1 MINEYSF
8 VFDVDGT
15 LTPSRQRIDE
25 GFRIWLTEWIKRNKV
40 YLVTGSD
47 YPKTVEQLG
56 TVVCESVLMSFNC
69 CGNSRWQGGVET
81 YTSSCKLDD
90 DAYNWLE
97 QQLAKSKFPLRTGR
111 HIEERT
117 GLTNFSIVGRNCTL
131 KERKLYVAWD
141 QDKRERDR
149 ISLLFNKKF
158 EKYTSSVAGETG
170 LDIYIKG
177 QDKGQVYDLID
188 KPVIFF
194 GDKTM
199 PGGNDFALADR
210 CTGEDDLVYP
220 ISNWEDTANIL
231 QAYYG

>member
-1 MINEYSF
+1 MNSY

-15 LTPSRQRIDE
+15 LTPSRGRIDE

-47 YPKTVEQLG
+47 YPKTAEQLG
-56 TVVCESVLMSFNC
+56 NEICETVQMCFNC
-69 CGNSRWQGGVET
+69 AGNSRWQGGKEV
-81 YTSSCKLDD
+81 YTDTSKLDD

-97 QQLAKSKFPLRTGR
+97 QRLYISKFPLRTGN

-117 GLTNFSIVGRNCTL
+117 GLTNFSVVGRNCTL
-131 KERKLYVAWD
+131 GERKLYVAWD
-141 QDKRERDR
+141 SERREREN
-149 ISLLFNKKF
+149 IAHAFNRKF
-158 EKYTSSVAGETG
+158 KKYTASVAGETG

-177 QDKGQVYDLID
+177 KDKSQVYDLIE

-199 PGGNDFALADR
+199 PGGNDFPLADR
-210 CTGEDDLVYP
+210 CNGEDDLVYP
-220 ISNWEDTANIL
+220 VSNWEDTANIL